1 MTQQNSLYIGLTRAC
16 NTLVAAFQDMV
27 VPSVSSVTDTSQLQ
41 LEGPVFLPWMSALVP
56 PDLEPMQARNLREA
70 PVIIYSAEVVGPHL
84 AERAAKHGLTIEIWL
99 RAGGSVYARAAFDRK
114 ANAALKHVYG
124 REYLMHDRLGG
135 CHFIVILRNAQGV
148 PVASSI
154 YVFCICDT
162 LRGFRGWMEQVRKPW
177 RTPDTERL
185 LFEIGHSAV
194 KFLALCD
201 PFVAPHFAGMPFAT
215 VETALSTIGYRV
227 EDELM
232 LRSVGYSLHCERE
245 WADDPCYTYH
255 KQVRLS
261 KRD

>member
-1 MTQQNSLYIGLTRAC
+1 
-16 NTLVAAFQDMV
+16 
-27 VPSVSSVTDTSQLQ
+27 
-41 LEGPVFLPWMSALVP
+41 
-56 PDLEPMQARNLREA
+56 
-70 PVIIYSAEVVGPHL
+70 VGPRL

-99 RAGGSVYARAAFDRK
+99 RAGGSVHARAEFDRA

-135 CHFIVILRNAQGV
+135 CHFIVILRDARGV

-154 YVFCICDT
+154 YVFCTCDT
-162 LRGFRGWMEQVRKPW
+162 LWGFRGWMEQVRKAW

-201 PFVAPHFAGMPFAT
+201 PFVAPHFAGRPFAT
-215 VETALSTIGYRV
+215 VETALSAIGYRV

-232 LRSVGYSLHCERE
+232 LRSIGYSLHSEQE
-245 WADDPCYTYH
+245 WGDDPCYTYH

-261 KRD
+261 I